1 MIDSRPSD
9 ILTELIR
16 REEERILAT
25 LPGERRWGLLEL
37 VRAIDHYLVYVLG
50 LDEKNREEEIQ
61 SERWDLYRYGQSKAV
76 SLFTDRS
83 STLPGPSLTRSERAH
98 QQWADA
104 VIYSCGRLGICEM
117 VLNLHRYGL
126 VELSMPSPKAI
137 HATVCLQEVGVEAL
151 EANELR
157 IFPEIAAEMDQQVR
171 DQNMAIRPSILELM
185 SPLVSLWQEH
195 FLQYD
200 TNPDID
206 SYFRTQGLLWA
217 RSHYE
222 PGQDAFPPNA
232 TFGDLPFMLY
242 KEAVVEVIGW
252 VLKHIA
258 FSSLLRSKHTH
269 LDMRNLL
276 TVTTGENRLH
286 GYLSDAFDITE
297 REARQVLDTL
307 KLTPEN
313 IQAHM
318 SEPVV
323 DIAPFLNINSTT
335 VVFSIAGTLSSPF
348 DFMLAELYRR
358 YRRDWD
364 HAVNGRE
371 EHFRRE
377 LYDLFPTRRFATAEK
392 PLQLRN
398 EGVVATDIDAAVF
411 DTTTGTLGLFQ
422 LKWQDPFGTS
432 MRKRN
437 SKMMNFLEETNQWVS
452 KVSSILLENPKALDH
467 LLGERAVRIHHTKRI
482 QLFVIGRHFS
492 HFSGGAYRD
501 SKAAW
506 GTWPQVLRLFKE
518 SHMGS
523 DPLTWLHE
531 MLQEQSP
538 SLRTPIITEAYEMQ
552 VGEYRIRYDPVSTER
567 DP

>member
-1 MIDSRPSD
+1 MGLSPLD

-83 STLPGPSLTRSERAH
+83 STLPGPSLTRSERIH

-104 VIYSCGRLGICEM
+104 VIHSCGRLGICEM
-117 VLNLHRYGL
+117 ILNLHRYSL

-137 HATVCLQEVGVEAL
+137 HATVGLQEVGVEAL
-151 EANELR
+151 EANELC
-157 IFPEIAAEMDQQVR
+157 IFPEIAAEIDQQIR

-185 SPLVSLWQEH
+185 SPLVSPWQEH
-195 FLQYD
+195 FIQYD
-200 TNPDID
+200 THPDID
-206 SYFRTQGLLWA
+206 SYFRSQGLLWA
-217 RSHYE
+217 RSHYGA
-222 PGQDAFPPNA
+222 GQDAFPPNA
-232 TFGDLPFMLY
+232 TFGDLPFLLY

-258 FSSLLRSKHTH
+258 FSSLLLSRHTH

-276 TVTTGENRLH
+276 TVTTGENQLH
-286 GYLSDAFDITE
+286 GYLSAAFDITE
-297 REARQVLDTL
+297 IEARQVLDTL

-313 IQAHM
+313 IQAHT
-318 SEPVV
+318 SEPAVG
-323 DIAPFLNINSTT
+323 IAPFLNINSTT
-335 VVFSIAGTLSSPF
+335 VVFSIAGTLISSF
-348 DFMLAELYRR
+348 DFMLAELSRR

-377 LYDLFPTRRFATAEK
+377 LYDLFPTRRFVKVEK
-392 PLQLRN
+392 PLKLKN
-398 EGVVATDIDAAVF
+398 EGIVATDIDAAVF

-432 MRKRN
+432 MKKRN

-467 LLGERAVRIHHTKRI
+467 LFGERAVRIHDTKRI

-492 HFSGGAYRD
+492 HFSGGACRD
-501 SKAAW
+501 SRAAW

-538 SLRTPIITEAYEMQ
+538 SLRTPITVEAYEMQ
-552 VGEYRIRYDPVSTER
+552 VGEYRIRYDPVPAHR
-567 DP
+567 